1 MRVQGAGSTAMEWP
15 HRWSVHGEAGCTS
28 RVRRS
33 WPNPDEMHD
42 KTKEGK
48 VWGKAR
54 RDQVPCS
61 RHTLC
66 IDGLCERPWLHEPGL
81 RARAHP
87 VAQRHMA
94 HVRLGWDDVR
104 ECGERQGHG
113 KATVVKLAEL
123 RRGSAKRPDA
133 SLEPVHKHLRRSTCH
148 CHRPLP
154 PAPPAPLASMPAGL
168 RMSMAV
174 FLSLLR
180 FCLSM
185 SASRQHAS
193 SK

>member
-1 MRVQGAGSTAMEWP
+1 MRVQGAGPTAMEWP
-15 HRWSVHGEAGCTS
+15 HRWSVQGKAGCTS

-113 KATVVKLAEL
+113 KATGVKLAEL

-133 SLEPVHKHLRRSTCH
+133 SSSRCTNTCAGQPAIALSRLPRQPRWPA
-148 CHRPLP
+148 CPLDCVCP
-154 PAPPAPLASMPAGL
+154 WPCS
-168 RMSMAV
+168 
-174 FLSLLR
+174 
-180 FCLSM
+180 
-185 SASRQHAS
+185 
-193 SK
+193 